1 MRALD
6 LIAAAVLALGA
17 CVACTRDDAAGP
29 APTDA
34 ASPAPSPKPTA
45 ALAKTVE
52 IASVRFLVAEG
63 WKNRGAVFTPTDL
76 PPGKSCELRVGS
88 MESASKP
95 DPWFDGAWRALVM
108 NHTDLDPIPRASV
121 KRPTFDIKSVGASM
135 TDKEGRRFHALFI
148 ALVNEPAA
156 RAMPLVFLC
165 DDQPLFESR
174 RDLALDLLEGATWLE
189 GDVPLAETPLASG
202 GWKTLVAPTRKN

>member
-1 MRALD
+1 MDQVLHVRRLSLAFVLFALT
-6 LIAAAVLALGA
+6 
-17 CVACTRDDAAGP
+17 ACTRDVAAP
-29 APTDA
+29 PPTDV
-34 ASPAPSPKPTA
+34 ASPTPTPVP
-45 ALAKTVE
+45 AKTVE
-52 IASVRFLVAEG
+52 IASVQFAIPDG
-63 WKNRGAVFTPTDL
+63 WKHAGTVFTPTDL
-76 PPGKSCELRVGS
+76 PPGKSCELRVGPT
-88 MESASKP
+88 ESASKP

-108 NHTDLDPIPRASV
+108 VHTDVDPVPRAGV

-165 DDQPLFESR
+165 DDHPLFESHR
-174 RDLALDLLEGATWLE
+174 ELALDLLEGATWLE

-202 GWKTLVAPTRKN
+202 GWKTLAAPLRKN